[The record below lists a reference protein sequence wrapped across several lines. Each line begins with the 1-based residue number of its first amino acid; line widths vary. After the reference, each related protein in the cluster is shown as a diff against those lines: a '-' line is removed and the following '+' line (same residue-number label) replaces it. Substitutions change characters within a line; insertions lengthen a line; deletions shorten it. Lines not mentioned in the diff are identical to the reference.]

1 MELRMRKAL
10 KEAMWKRYRKA
21 PKTMKT
27 KILDELCAVTGY
39 HRQYAIAQLNQMGD
53 AEPALSKIPRTRDR
67 HYTKDVIAIIEKI
80 WEEADY
86 PWSVRL
92 KVILKLWMPW
102 IHRRSALT
110 SLQETKILRV
120 SARTIDRYL
129 SPKKRNMRKRL
140 YGRTKPG
147 TLLRHKIPIK
157 CESWDEVAPGH
168 LELDTVSHSGE
179 NASGT
184 FAYTLNLTDIASTW
198 VETRSVLGKGEVA
211 ILDAF
216 RQIQAALP
224 FEVRSIDSDN
234 GGEFINNRLYTYCES
249 ERIGFTRSRP
259 YKKDDNAHIEQKN
272 WTHVRKLIGWD
283 RYDTPEAVQAMN
295 DLYAHE
301 LQLYMNLFQPSVKLR
316 ERVRK
321 GSRRTR
327 RYDPPLT
334 ALDRL
339 LQMPNIDQTKLEP
352 LVQLRA
358 RLDPF
363 ALSATIRRKLARIWA
378 LRTKT
383 RTPDRKTDSAKE
395 MAEAKSLAQS
405 LARRLSKKQEG
416 SNLKKVT
423 PKSRH

>member
-1 MELRMRKAL
+1 MESRMRKAL
-10 KEAMWKRYRKA
+10 KEAMWKRYRRASKA
-21 PKTMKT
+21 MKT
-27 KILDELCAVTGY
+27 KILNELCALTGY

-53 AEPALSKIPRTRDR
+53 AEPPPVKTPRTRGR
-67 HYTKDVIAIIEKI
+67 RYTKDVLTIIDKI

-92 KVILKLWMPW
+92 KAILELWMPW
-102 IHRRSALT
+102 IRRRYALS
-110 SLQETKILRV
+110 SLQETKILTIG
-120 SARTIDRYL
+120 ARTIDRCL
-129 SPKKRNMRKRL
+129 SSKKRSLRKRL

-157 CESWDEVAPGH
+157 CEAWEEMDPGH

-179 NASGT
+179 CASGT
-184 FAYTLNLTDIASTW
+184 FAYTLSLTDIASTW
-198 VETRSVLGKGEVA
+198 VETRSVLGKGEIS

-216 RQIQAALP
+216 REIEAALP

-234 GGEFINNRLYTYCES
+234 GGEFINNRLYTYCQGKQ
-249 ERIGFTRSRP
+249 IGFTRSRP

-295 DLYAHE
+295 DLYVHE
-301 LQLYMNLFQPSVKLR
+301 LRLYMNLFQPSVKLR

-327 RYDPPLT
+327 RYGPPLT

-339 LQMPNIDQTKLEP
+339 LEMPNIDRTKLEP

-363 ALSATIRRKLARIWA
+363 ALSATIRRKLARIWT
-378 LRTKT
+378 LRTKV
-383 RTPDRKTDSAKE
+383 RIQDREADAANDT
-395 MAEAKSLAQS
+395 AEAKALAQT
-405 LARRLSKKQEG
+405 LARRLNKKREG
-416 SNLKKVT
+416 SRTKKK
-423 PKSRH
+423 PASRQR

>member
-1 MELRMRKAL
+1 MRKAL
-10 KEAMWKRYRKA
+10 KEAMWKRYRRASKA
-21 PKTMKT
+21 MKT
-27 KILDELCAVTGY
+27 KILNELCALTGY

-53 AEPALSKIPRTRDR
+53 AEPPPVKTPRTRGR
-67 HYTKDVIAIIEKI
+67 RYTKDVLTIIDKI

-92 KVILKLWMPW
+92 KAILELWMPW
-102 IHRRSALT
+102 IRRRYALS
-110 SLQETKILRV
+110 SLQETKILTIG
-120 SARTIDRYL
+120 ARTIDRCL
-129 SPKKRNMRKRL
+129 SSKKRSLRKRL

-157 CESWDEVAPGH
+157 CEAWEEMDPGH

-179 NASGT
+179 CASGT
-184 FAYTLNLTDIASTW
+184 FAYTLSLTDIASTW
-198 VETRSVLGKGEVA
+198 VETRSVLGKGEIS

-216 RQIQAALP
+216 REIEAALP

-234 GGEFINNRLYTYCES
+234 GGEFINNRLYTYCQGKQ
-249 ERIGFTRSRP
+249 IGFTRSRP

-295 DLYAHE
+295 DLYVHE
-301 LQLYMNLFQPSVKLR
+301 LRLYMNLFQPSVKLR

-327 RYDPPLT
+327 RYGPPLT

-339 LQMPNIDQTKLEP
+339 LEMPNIDRTKLEP

-363 ALSATIRRKLARIWA
+363 ALSATIRRKLARIWT
-378 LRTKT
+378 LRTKV
-383 RTPDRKTDSAKE
+383 RIQDREADAANDT
-395 MAEAKSLAQS
+395 AEAKALAQT
-405 LARRLSKKQEG
+405 LARRLNKKREG
-416 SNLKKVT
+416 SRTKKK
-423 PKSRH
+423 PASRQR